1 MGMYDYVEIECDLPI
16 PDYIPK
22 SIIPIIT
29 RSFEE
34 NIFQTKELDCTL
46 DNYRVSNDNR
56 LYRSTTS
63 WDTGDVVGQEE
74 LIDYHGII
82 EADMVVYLDD
92 SNLLDTGEYLGVGA
106 NGYLTRITGP
116 NIKRNWIYITY
127 KLKFTD
133 GYLVDISMISPTENE
148 LSKLI

>member
-1 MGMYDYVEIECDLPI
+1 MGMYDYVEIECELPI

-34 NIFQTKELDCTL
+34 NIFQTKELDCVL
-46 DNYRVSNDNR
+46 NNYRVSNDNR

-63 WDTGDVVGQEE
+63 WDTGDVIDQEE

>member
-1 MGMYDYVEIECDLPI
+1 MGMYDYVEIECELPI
-16 PDYIPK
+16 PDYIPQ
-22 SIIPIIT
+22 SIVPIIK

-34 NIFQTKELDCTL
+34 NIFQTKELECTL
-46 DNYRVSNDNR
+46 DSYRISADKR
-56 LYRSTTS
+56 MYRSHNSWTS
-63 WDTGDVVGQEE
+63 NEPIGEEE
-74 LIDYHGII
+74 LIEYHGII

-106 NGYLTRITGP
+106 NGYLSRISGP
-116 NIKRNWIYITY
+116 NVKRNWIYLTY

>member
-1 MGMYDYVEIECDLPI
+1 MGMYDYVEIECELPI
-16 PDYIPK
+16 PDYIPQ
-22 SIIPIIT
+22 SIVPIIK

-34 NIFQTKELDCTL
+34 NIFQTKELNCTL
-46 DNYRVSNDNR
+46 DNYRISSDKR
-56 LYRSTTS
+56 LFRSENS
-63 WDTGDVVGQEE
+63 WTDKEPISQEE

-82 EADMVVYLDD
+82 EADMIIYLDD

-106 NGYLTRITGP
+106 NGYLSRISGP
-116 NIKRNWIYITY
+116 NIKRNWIYLTY

>member
-22 SIIPIIT
+22 SMIPIIK
-29 RSFEE
+29 RSFDE

-46 DNYRVSNDNR
+46 DSYRISTDKR
-56 LYRSTTS
+56 MYRSHNSWTS
-63 WDTGDVVGQEE
+63 NETIGEEE

-106 NGYLTRITGP
+106 NGYLSRVIGP